1 MGDFF
6 KKLSSY
12 PKLFLAIVV
21 GVFWTFIKPLQGFTK
36 NPVTGIAA
44 LGIIV
49 GGFAFLSFTLSAMM
63 GLTPLN

>member
-12 PKLFLAIVV
+12 PRFFLAIVV
-21 GVFWTFIKPLQGFTK
+21 GVFWTLLKPLQGFAK

-44 LGIIV
+44 LGVII

-63 GLTPLN
+63 GLTPVN